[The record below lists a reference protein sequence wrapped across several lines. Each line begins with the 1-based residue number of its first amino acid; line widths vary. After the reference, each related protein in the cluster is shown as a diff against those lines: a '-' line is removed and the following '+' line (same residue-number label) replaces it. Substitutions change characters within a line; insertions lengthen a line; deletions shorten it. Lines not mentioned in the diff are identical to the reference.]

1 MDDQKPKI
9 YIVLYSLY
17 HHIYKLATS
26 IAEGAEANGCEVKI
40 FQVKETLSEE
50 ILGKMKAPPKP
61 DLPVITAAQLT
72 EADGILFGVPTRF
85 GTFPAQVKTLLDATG
100 SLWAK
105 GSLAQKFAGFFVSCA
120 SQHGGF
126 ETTALTAITYLVHHG
141 INFVPFGYPNPALF
155 DNTKVICGS
164 PYGAGT
170 STNGDG
176 SRQPIEDELN
186 IAKHQGENFAKF
198 LATYHRGVKKL
209 TAGGGVKEA
218 KSQQQPAAGNAP
230 PTSSSTTPQA
240 VGTAAGATTA
250 TAAGAGAVAAGTA
263 AGKKSNNTGD
273 QLSGAPQPS
282 TGSAAPTE
290 PLNKSTGPISPAQ
303 PQQPPISS
311 DTAQGQKATPNK
323 GPLSQQQQQ
332 TQPSAAPQQEQA
344 ARQEPTKK
352 KKGLWFCCG
361 SKDDLD

>member
-26 IAEGAEANGCEVKI
+26 IAEGVEANGCEVKI

-50 ILGKMKAPPKP
+50 ILGKMKAPLKP
-61 DLPVITAAQLT
+61 DLPVITAAQLA

-105 GSLAQKFAGFFVSCA
+105 GGLAQKFAGFFVSCA

-126 ETTALTAITYLVHHG
+126 
-141 INFVPFGYPNPALF
+141 ALF

-209 TAGGGVKEA
+209 TSGDGVKDA
-218 KSQQQPAAGNAP
+218 HATAQPQQQQQPAAPSGAGNAP
-230 PTSSSTTPQA
+230 PPSSTSTSQGI
-240 VGTAAGATTA
+240 GTAAGATAA
-250 TAAGAGAVAAGTA
+250 TAVGAGAVAAGAGA
-263 AGKKSNNTGD
+263 AKKSSNTGD
-273 QLSGAPQPS
+273 QVS
-282 TGSAAPTE
+282 TGQKPGASGSEVPAE
-290 PLNKSTGPISPAQ
+290 PLKKSTGPLSSGQ
-303 PQQPPISS
+303 QQQPPISS
-311 DTAQGQKATPNK
+311 DTAQGPKTTSNQ
-323 GPLSQQQQQ
+323 GPLSQSQQQ
-332 TQPSAAPQQEQA
+332 SSVAPQQEQA
-344 ARQEPTKK
+344 ARQEPKKK

-361 SKDDLD
+361 SNDDLD